1 MKKLIAAAFAASLS
15 LSAFA
20 QMMPDST
27 FQVVAY
33 WSKGDKISYQCTDRT
48 VKKTAD
54 GQEEV
59 QKSSSEVRTFEV
71 IDQTEKNYTLR
82 LTYSDVFSSQLSLGL
97 GADIFAKLAE
107 EEKVDILT
115 NEFGTIQDYLNVEA
129 MLNNLVKSIPL
140 ILDGVLAKYSKKEL
154 KAMDF
159 DREQWISQFTALFS
173 NPDVVRAACNKE
185 VVPLF
190 MYHGARLDPKEEYV
204 VENEYSNVFGSQ
216 GLTTEM
222 HFWIDPEM
230 SDSVSVVIRSHAEA
244 DNDALFPAM
253 RDAALAS
260 IRATVPEEQY
270 EEAAAALLLQM
281 SPDKMK
287 TAFSEDT
294 AILVDLASGWP
305 IQYVY
310 DRTVTIQTEGETTD
324 VVNSIEV
331 MYIDPNE
338 P

>member
-1 MKKLIAAAFAASLS
+1 MKKLIAAAFAACLS
-15 LSAFA
+15 LSALA

-48 VKKTAD
+48 VKKTPD

-59 QKSSSEVRTFEV
+59 QNSSSEVRTFEV
-71 IDQTEKNYTLR
+71 IDQTDTTYTLR

-97 GADIFAKLAE
+97 GADFFAKLAE
-107 EEKVDILT
+107 QEKVDILT

-129 MLNNLVKSIPL
+129 MLDNLVKGMPL

-154 KAMDF
+154 KAMNF
-159 DREQWISQFTALFS
+159 DREQWISQFTAMFS

-190 MYHGARLDPKEEYV
+190 MYHGTRLDPKEEYT
-204 VENEYSNVFGSQ
+204 VENEYSNVLGDQ

-222 HFWIDPEM
+222 QFWIDQEM

-244 DNDALFPAM
+244 GNKVLLPM
-253 RDAALAS
+253 MLNAALATM
-260 IRATVPEEQY
+260 RATVPEEQY
-270 EEAAAALLLQM
+270 EEAATAILSQL
-281 SPDKMK
+281 STDKTK
-287 TAFSEDT
+287 TTFTEDT

-310 DRTVTIQTEGETTD
+310 DRTISIQMDGETTD

-331 MYIDPNE
+331 KYIDPNE